1 MLDMIGVGPFITLP
15 LILAA
20 MGGPQAML
28 GWILGAVL
36 ALCDGLVW
44 AELGAAMPEAGG
56 SYHFLRTIF
65 SGPSGRGRAG
75 RFIAFLFIFQLTF
88 SAPLSVASGCIGLS
102 QYAMYLFPSL
112 GEHTASRMLHVGPYS
127 AGVAAGPGTLV
138 AIAAV
143 LVAVFLL
150 YRRLASVRVLTITMW
165 CAVMGTIAWILVTGA
180 MHGHLRQAFTFP
192 PGAFHLTH
200 AFLMGLGSAMLIA
213 TYDYWGYYNVT
224 FLGGEVKDPAR
235 TVPRAI
241 LISIALVAALYIAMN
256 ISVIAVLPWQE
267 LVGVGDLNARRAVI
281 SLFMETAYGPHL
293 GPMLGKIAAVL
304 VMITAFASVFSLLL
318 GYSRIPYAAAR
329 DGNYFRI
336 FGRLHKGGFPHVSL
350 LVLGAA
356 AICFC
361 FFSLADVIAALVV
374 LRILM
379 QFLLQHVGV
388 IYLRKTR
395 PEMKRPFRMWLYP
408 LPPLVAIAGFTYILI
423 ERANFEREI
432 LGTALVIVLG
442 TAVYGVRERLR
453 RKFPSRVA
461 PES

>member
-1 MLDMIGVGPFITLP
+1 
-15 LILAA
+15 
-20 MGGPQAML
+20 
-28 GWILGAVL
+28 
-36 ALCDGLVW
+36 
-44 AELGAAMPEAGG
+44 
-56 SYHFLRTIF
+56 
-65 SGPSGRGRAG
+65 
-75 RFIAFLFIFQLTF
+75 
-88 SAPLSVASGCIGLS
+88 
-102 QYAMYLFPSL
+102 
-112 GEHTASRMLHVGPYS
+112 
-127 AGVAAGPGTLV
+127 
-138 AIAAV
+138 
-143 LVAVFLL
+143 
-150 YRRLASVRVLTITMW
+150 
-165 CAVMGTIAWILVTGA
+165 
-180 MHGHLRQAFTFP
+180 
-192 PGAFHLTH
+192 
-200 AFLMGLGSAMLIA
+200 
-213 TYDYWGYYNVT
+213 
-224 FLGGEVKDPAR
+224 
-235 TVPRAI
+235 VPRAI